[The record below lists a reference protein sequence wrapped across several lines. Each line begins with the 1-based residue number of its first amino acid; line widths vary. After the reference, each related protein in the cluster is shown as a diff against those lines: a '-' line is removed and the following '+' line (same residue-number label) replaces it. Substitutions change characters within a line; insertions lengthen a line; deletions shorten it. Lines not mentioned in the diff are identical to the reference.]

1 MKNLKKLNTKIYC
14 NFLSIILLCTGLN
27 SFAQQI
33 PSLGI
38 VSPLSRDSIIYASG
52 FKYIGESVSNMLSPS
67 LSEEAFEANLKRI
80 KSAKTKV
87 LSCNVFFP
95 GNIKIAGPDVNAE
108 QVLTYADKVLSRA
121 DKAGV
126 KYVILGSSSARSIPE
141 GYDKEKAK
149 SDFVKICSEL
159 AKLAEKYKVTI
170 ALENLQASETNF
182 INTVKDAADVVRKV
196 NNPAFGLNADIFHM
210 MRENESPDEIVK
222 AAKQLVFCEVAE
234 KEKRSLPGVMKEDF
248 KPYFKALKQINYK
261 GYLFIE
267 GKIENAETEIP
278 FAFTY
283 LTQQLKEIYK

>member
-1 MKNLKKLNTKIYC
+1 MKLYQKLNAKIYC
-14 NFLSIILLCTGLN
+14 TFLSIALLCVGLKG
-27 SFAQQI
+27 FTQQM
-33 PSLGI
+33 PVLGI
-38 VSPLSRDSIIYASG
+38 ASPLSRDSIIHAAG
-52 FKYIGESVSNMLSPS
+52 FKYINESVSSMLSPS
-67 LSEEAFEANLKRI
+67 LSEEAFDANLKKI

-95 GNIKIAGPDVNAE
+95 GNIKIAGPDVNTE
-108 QVLTYADKVLSRA
+108 QVLTYADKVLFRA
-121 DKAGV
+121 NRAGV
-126 KYVILGSSSARSIPE
+126 KYVILGSSSARSIPQ

-159 AKLAEKYKVTI
+159 AKLAAKHKVTI
-170 ALENLQASETNF
+170 ALENLQSSETNF
-182 INTVKDAADVVRKV
+182 INTVKDAADIVRKV

-234 KEKRSLPGVMKEDF
+234 KEKRSLPGVMKDNF
-248 KPYFKALKQINYK
+248 KPYFEALKQINYH

-267 GKIENAETEIP
+267 GKIENPETEIP

-283 LTQQLKEIYK
+283 LTQQLKEVYK